1 MVRIPCPSAKPQ
13 RLQWR
18 EPQARDAPRAPDMWR
33 FALYGDAEIDIS
45 IGEGM
50 VGEIFK
56 GEKDSVGKV
65 AAGRPFKSKLSA
77 GDYRVEAR
85 SLAHDDRLD
94 YEISLDS
101 KELQP
106 DAPRAVQPPTHV
118 DFSLAKDSVVDL
130 SSFGDIETIGV
141 LKDGRGDVIERL
153 QPRAD
158 DWNVALSRRLP
169 AGNYRLEL
177 EPLGAAAKRPSGS

>member
-1 MVRIPCPSAKPQ
+1 
-13 RLQWR
+13 
-18 EPQARDAPRAPDMWR
+18 MWR
-33 FALYGDAEIDIS
+33 FTLYGDAEIDLS

-50 VGEIFK
+50 IGEIFK
-56 GEKDSVGKV
+56 GEKESVGKV
-65 AAGRPFKSKLSA
+65 AADRPFKSKLSA

-94 YEISLDS
+94 YEITLDS

-106 DAPRAVQPPTHV
+106 DAPRAVELPTRV

-130 SSFGDIETIGV
+130 SSFGDSETIGV

-169 AGNYRLEL
+169 AGDYRLEL
-177 EPLGAAAKRPSGS
+177 EELGAAPSAPVGGQKRRANETEEVSN

>member
-1 MVRIPCPSAKPQ
+1 MR
-13 RLQWR
+13 
-18 EPQARDAPRAPDMWR
+18 RASSNR
-33 FALYGDAEIDIS
+33 
-45 IGEGM
+45 
-50 VGEIFK
+50 
-56 GEKDSVGKV
+56 
-65 AAGRPFKSKLSA
+65 R
-77 GDYRVEAR
+77 R
-85 SLAHDDRLD
+85 S
-94 YEISLDS
+94 
-101 KELQP
+101 
-106 DAPRAVQPPTHV
+106 V

-177 EPLGAAAKRPSGS
+177 EPLGAAPSAPVEAKQEPSEETEEASMRKRRTGRGK